1 MHVFLRVLSLIFSR
15 RVLVSLL
22 LLLQLFLLIMLPI
35 TYSQRYEVIS
45 ISLMVLSI
53 VAVLYVISRK
63 TRPAYKTLW
72 VFLILAFPVF
82 GGLLFLLFT
91 FQSTTRRAKETLQK
105 IVERTQ
111 PLALPLQDFLPLME
125 QQGHSES
132 LRLGR
137 YLQHSTQHPL
147 YGDTV
152 AEYLSPGE
160 VKHATMLEELK
171 KARHYIFLE
180 YFILNRGV
188 MWDSILEILKEK
200 AAAGV
205 DVRVMYDDMGNLFQ
219 LPLSF
224 PRQLQQYGIKCVA
237 FNRFRP
243 VLSTLQNNRNHRKIT
258 VIDGKVAITGG
269 INIGDEYINVVN
281 RFGHWKDASVIL
293 RGEAAWSM
301 AVMFLQLWSVVTRK
315 EEDFRPFRPR
325 RSQNFPPPGDG
336 WVQPYSDSPIDDEH
350 VGERVYL
357 EIINGARDYL
367 YINTPY
373 LIVDDSMLGSLA
385 RAAKSGVDVRI
396 VTPHHWDKLLVHF
409 TTRSYYRELIEE
421 GVKIYEYSD
430 GFMHSKTFV
439 ADDKVATV
447 GTVNMDFRSL
457 YLHFECGAVLYNC
470 RAVEQVKEDFLK
482 TLESCQQVSWEDC
495 AGNAFTR
502 RVQDVLRLFAPL
514 L

>member
-1 MHVFLRVLSLIFSR
+1 MILRVLSLIFSQ

-22 LLLQLFLLIMLPI
+22 LLLQIFLLIMLPI

-53 VAVLYVISRK
+53 LVVLYAISRK

-72 VFLILAFPVF
+72 VFLILAFPIF

-91 FQSTTRRAKETLQK
+91 FQSTTRRAKKTLQT
-105 IVERTQ
+105 IVEHTQ
-111 PLALPLQDFLPLME
+111 PLTVPQNDCLPLME
-125 QQGHSES
+125 KEHGRDSV
-132 LRLGR
+132 RLAR
-137 YLQHSTQHPL
+137 YLQNHAQQPL
-147 YGDTV
+147 YGNTV

-160 VKHATMLEELK
+160 VKHSTMLEELK

-188 MWDSILEILKEK
+188 MWDSILDILKEK

-219 LPLSF
+219 LPLNF
-224 PRQLQQYGIKCVA
+224 PRQLKRHGIKCVA

-281 RFGHWKDASVIL
+281 RFGHWKDASVVL

-301 AVMFLQLWSVVTRK
+301 AVMFLQLWSLVTRTA
-315 EEDFRPFRPR
+315 ENFRTFRPR
-325 RSQNFPPPGDG
+325 RSQHFPPPGDG

-396 VTPHHWDKLLVHF
+396 VTPHHWDKMLVHF
-409 TTRSYYRELIEE
+409 TTRSYYRELIEA

-439 ADDKVATV
+439 ADDRVATV

-457 YLHFECGAVLYNC
+457 YLHFECGAVLYNSK
-470 RAVEQVKEDFLK
+470 AVEQVKMDFLE
-482 TLESCQQVSWEDC
+482 TLEQCHQISWKDC